1 MELHIAL
8 IQYIMMYGKNV
19 LKFFSRIT
27 DVQLKTTCTY
37 SVSSY
42 SVHSSFY
49 SNHGL
54 WGHDGPV
61 IGIQKQ
67 QDNSLAKLYITSICF
82 SSVQTMPPF
91 YIGENVGLQYALT
104 PV

>member
-8 IQYIMMYGKNV
+8 IQYIMIYGENV

-42 SVHSSFY
+42 SVHSSFTQIMVFGVMM
-49 SNHGL
+49 GL
-54 WGHDGPV
+54 
-61 IGIQKQ
+61 
-67 QDNSLAKLYITSICF
+67 
-82 SSVQTMPPF
+82 
-91 YIGENVGLQYALT
+91 
-104 PV
+104 